1 MTYAVSE
8 WKVLLIDDDD
18 SIRKVLSITL
28 RDAGYQVW
36 EAPNG
41 EAGLEVFLAVRP
53 DIVLTDLKMPGLD
66 GIAVLQQIKSL
77 DSDKEVIVITAHVE
91 IDTAIQ
97 ALQLGASDFIM
108 KPVSDMALEV
118 ALKRAQER
126 LIRNRKL
133 HEYTELLE
141 KRWLDTA
148 EELAKI
154 SKFQDNLIESSIDGI
169 IGCDPGGKVII
180 FNRSSELMLG
190 YHKKDVIHQKSLKD
204 FFAPADYQDMMHKLL
219 SPGLGGPNRVYL
231 YETHLINQAGAQV
244 PVQFSGAV
252 LTEGELEIGLVG
264 FFKDLWQLRKLEQEF
279 ADQTRLLHQDKMISL
294 GRLAASMVH
303 EINNPLTGTLNYIRL
318 MKKITA
324 QGPIDG
330 LHQQKFKNYL
340 ELMESETNRCSKI
353 VSNLLAFSRKPLSE
367 FRCVKINDVLEKC
380 VIMSQHNLQ
389 LSNVEL
395 ITKFHPTPPL
405 VWGDDN
411 QLQQTVIN
419 LILNALD
426 SMPQG
431 GRLTLES
438 DVQPVDQTV
447 LIKVS
452 DTGCGIAKED
462 LDHIFE
468 PFFTTKTEGKGLGLG
483 LSVVYGIVD
492 RHRGAV
498 EVQTSV
504 NKGTVFKIKLP
515 SKQNPL
521 WS

>member
-1 MTYAVSE
+1 
-8 WKVLLIDDDD
+8 
-18 SIRKVLSITL
+18 
-28 RDAGYQVW
+28 
-36 EAPNG
+36 
-41 EAGLEVFLAVRP
+41 
-53 DIVLTDLKMPGLD
+53 
-66 GIAVLQQIKSL
+66 
-77 DSDKEVIVITAHVE
+77 
-91 IDTAIQ
+91 
-97 ALQLGASDFIM
+97 
-108 KPVSDMALEV
+108 
-118 ALKRAQER
+118 
-126 LIRNRKL
+126 
-133 HEYTELLE
+133 
-141 KRWLDTA
+141 
-148 EELAKI
+148 LAKI

-180 FNRSSELMLG
+180 FNRASELMLG
-190 YHKKDVIHQKSLKD
+190 YQKKDVIRQKILRD
-204 FFAPADYQDMMHKLL
+204 FFAPADYDDMMQKLL
-219 SPGLGGPNRVYL
+219 STGLGGPNRVYL
-231 YETHLINQAGAQV
+231 YETQLINRSGARV

-252 LTEGELEIGLVG
+252 LTEGDLEIGFVG

-303 EINNPLTGTLNYIRL
+303 EINNPLTGTLNYLRL
-318 MKKITA
+318 MKKITG

-330 LHQQKFKNYL
+330 LHQEKFKKYL
-340 ELMESETNRCSKI
+340 DLMESETNRCSKI
-353 VSNLLAFSRKPLSE
+353 VSNLLAFSRKAQSE
-367 FRCVKINDVLEKC
+367 FRDVKINDILEKC
-380 VIMSQHNLQ
+380 VIMSQHKLQ

-395 ITKFHPTPPL
+395 VTIFHPGLPL

-426 SMPQG
+426 AMPQG

-447 LIKVS
+447 LIKVT

-504 NKGTVFKIKLP
+504 KKGTVFKVKLP
-515 SKQNPL
+515 AKQNPV